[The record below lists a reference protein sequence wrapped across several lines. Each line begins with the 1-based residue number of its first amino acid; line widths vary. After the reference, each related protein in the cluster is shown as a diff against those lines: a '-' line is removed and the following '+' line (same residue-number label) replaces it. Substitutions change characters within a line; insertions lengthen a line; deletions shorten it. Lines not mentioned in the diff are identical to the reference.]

1 MRTILAAALMAAF
14 LLPAFAT
21 LGATE
26 DRSSEAQRAKD
37 GCIRPQDRSAEA
49 MARHRGIEISSH
61 LGVAMR
67 RLLVPLKVKEQFDIW
82 PVDLAVVYHVP
93 GAPMVT
99 VDFFYRACGVA
110 SLHLTADDYRLL
122 VGLPAPAPPV
132 SGEDA

>member
-1 MRTILAAALMAAF
+1 MRTIFAAAALAAF
-14 LLPAFAT
+14 FSSSFAPV
-21 LGATE
+21 GATE
-26 DRSSEAQRAKD
+26 DRPSEAQRAKD
-37 GCIRPQDRSAEA
+37 GCIRPQARSAEA
-49 MARHRGIEISSH
+49 MARHKGIEISSH
-61 LGVAMR
+61 MGVEMR

-122 VGLPAPAPPV
+122 VGLPAPPPPV
-132 SGEDA
+132 PGEDT